1 MTEIGKVDP
10 AAWGI
15 YETRQLLTREII
27 QMFGLKGDKA
37 ARMRTHLKGVYSADG
52 FKLPGFPAGTYRQTI
67 CYSRTG
73 IRAQAPS
80 L

>member
-15 YETRQLLTREII
+15 YETREII

-37 ARMRTHLKGVYSADG
+37 ARMRTHLKGCTLLMVLNFRDSLLG
-52 FKLPGFPAGTYRQTI
+52 HTAGLFGGH
-67 CYSRTG
+67 SG
-73 IRAQAPS
+73 HAPPEEGGED
-80 L
+80 